1 VAACKFTPLPSTPP
15 SLPYFSIKKAS
26 LPVTCRLNSPPAGVT
41 IARARFYN
49 AGGQVTTLDVS
60 SDGESF
66 TIPNTVAAG
75 DGDLEVRVQVGPGG
89 PDSIPTIYV
98 VEDCDASQR
107 IVTIE
112 DSNSKLGGADVMV
125 QS

>member
-1 VAACKFTPLPSTPP
+1 MVACKFTPLPSPP
-15 SLPYFSIKKAS
+15 PGLPNFSIKKAD
-26 LPVTCRLNSPPAGVT
+26 LPVTCKLDSPPAGVT
-41 IARARFYN
+41 IARARFYDA
-49 AGGQVTTLDVS
+49 AGHVTPLVS
-60 SDGESF
+60 SDGLSF
-66 TIPNTVAAG
+66 TIPDTVAAG

-89 PDSIPTIYV
+89 PKTLPTIYV

-112 DSNSKLGGADVMV
+112 DSNSKLGGANVMV